1 MNFTNPKHYTEPK
14 ASIQL
19 IKRAEWDAEMQDGD
33 IPPLQLP
40 ATNVFFTYT
49 GTSQCSYNS
58 NTLPSCHN
66 VVKNI
71 QQEAIFEHGLPD
83 IPYNFLLGGDGC
95 VYEGRGWRLKPEPIP
110 DEPELNERNTL
121 VVAYIGKKEEEIP
134 KYRKKTLDKL
144 EKGFMQY
151 CISSGNIDY
160 NADVYYAPATPKSW
174 SANMKGE
181 RNADNE
187 LVEEEEDD
195 DDGGDLEDDPDFV
208 PADGE
213 NMFEED
219 PDFVPAD

>member
-121 VVAYIGKKEEEIP
+121 VVAYIGKKEEEI
-134 KYRKKTLDKL
+134 
-144 EKGFMQY
+144 GFPGYFHQHMQ
-151 CISSGNIDY
+151 S
-160 NADVYYAPATPKSW
+160 
-174 SANMKGE
+174 
-181 RNADNE
+181 
-187 LVEEEEDD
+187 
-195 DDGGDLEDDPDFV
+195 LEDSLCLYGLKKKYIDDFALVDYYLDPELKQ
-208 PADGE
+208 PIQ
-213 NMFEED
+213 ED
-219 PDFVPAD
+219 REDMDAELATINEDWCKDRGIPVNTDYDWQKWRKFTRFNW